1 VRREELGREVR
12 FVFFGAEEWGLRGSR
27 AYVEARR
34 KSGLPA
40 FAINADTVGRV
51 GKNDV
56 HVLGTTHHARLA
68 RIVSAALEQAGLEIG
83 RDIDRFAYAHGSDH
97 WTLHEAGVPS
107 IGLWS
112 GDYQVMHTKA
122 DTPDGVDPAK
132 IERIARALAMA
143 ALAISGTP

>member
-1 VRREELGREVR
+1 MPCAGAAQEWTEERPADISRISLESIEFEGQDVLSESELRHVVRT
-12 FVFFGAEEWGLRGSR
+12 S
-27 AYVEARR
+27 
-34 KSGLPA
+34 KSGL
-40 FAINADTVGRV
+40 GRFRSLDLERV
-51 GKNDV
+51 DGDV
-56 HVLGTTHHARLA
+56 ARL
-68 RIVSAALEQAGLEIG
+68 RNHFRRLGHWNVKVERRLL
-83 RDIDRFAYAHGSDH
+83 FYAHGSDH

-122 DTPDGVDPAK
+122 DTRDGVDPAK